1 MMIVILK
8 HLEFFMQYSRNKP
21 FLDANGIIAD
31 FSSDN
36 KSNGSFEFKT
46 NSR

>member
-1 MMIVILK
+1 
-8 HLEFFMQYSRNKP
+8 MQYSRNKP